1 MYNHEAIISE
11 TTKLRKSE
19 QLFVKNSEGSNSS
32 SNVLNDKTGN
42 ETKNNDK
49 VRELVHFLN

>member
-11 TTKLRKSE
+11 ATKLRKSE
-19 QLFVKNSEGSNSS
+19 QIFVKNGEDSNSS

>member
-1 MYNHEAIISE
+1 MYNREAIISE